1 MTKQTGFPSR
11 STALHVERVA
21 DDGNHRTPDH
31 PIDPIFLER
40 WSPRAFDA
48 SHMPLSDLMTMLE
61 AARWAPSAYNI
72 QPWRFVFARRDD
84 TCWPDYLSLLD
95 PFNAGWAKHASALV
109 FLASDTLMPAG
120 EDGVRKP
127 SGYHS
132 FDAGAA
138 WAHLALQATAL
149 GYHAHAM
156 AGVFFERAA
165 ATLSLPAH
173 FQVQI
178 AIAIGSRGHTAQL
191 PPGLIEREQPSPRR
205 PLSETVFAERFAG

>member
-1 MTKQTGFPSR
+1 VTQQTGFSLRP
-11 STALHVERVA
+11 TALTVDHVA
-21 DDGNHRTPDH
+21 DDGDHRTPDH

-48 SHMPLSDLMTMLE
+48 SHMPLSDLMIMLE
-61 AARWAPSAYNI
+61 AARWAPSAFNI
-72 QPWRFVFARRDD
+72 QPWRFIFARRDD
-84 TCWPDYLSLLD
+84 TYWPEYLALLD
-95 PFNAGWAKHASALV
+95 PFNASWAKHASALV

-127 SGYHS
+127 SGCHS

-149 GYHAHAM
+149 GYHTHAM

-165 ATLSLPAH
+165 ATLSLPTH

-178 AIAIGSRGHTAQL
+178 AIAIGSRGNAAQL
-191 PPGLIEREQPSPRR
+191 PQGLIEREQPSPRR
-205 PLSETVFAERFAG
+205 PLTETVFAGRFAG